1 MHGRSMMALRLIAAV
16 LMAAMPSLAHAQSAR
31 PAPRATMARADSA
44 WNSGDRGRARVLYA
58 EILANDSTAS
68 RAVFR
73 LAQLDDSEE
82 RALALYR
89 RYIAL
94 EPGDAWGHMAEGDLL
109 GRLGRVDEALVAYD
123 GANAVAPGERDVFI
137 GRARLLERAGRWRPA
152 VDELF
157 AWVTR
162 HADDGEAWDLLG
174 RSYMRGGRPRS
185 AADAFT
191 VATRLGVTGAAHR
204 LQLAASAAAPFV
216 TPEFASLGDSDGNRT
231 TRYGG
236 AVDVAPVDGLRLGA
250 GVRQEIVRNDVTDVR
265 GLDLEARITAVL
277 SRGVNLNADL
287 GTIRYGGS
295 RTGPGPR
302 NAMGSWTSL
311 HATARLRARMPADG
325 PTMDL
330 RVERAPLGFNP
341 GLIANEVTR
350 SEARATFE
358 VPVGP
363 LRARGSGRVGRIEA
377 LGEAPNGR
385 VTVEGGLL
393 FPLGSRVLP
402 SAQFRVTGFDR
413 PSAAGYFAPR
423 LAQTLEAGAYLE
435 AGEDGP
441 VSLAADLGA
450 GMQRITEHGAPTG
463 GWGRAWRAWAQGS
476 LALGPS
482 RSWSI
487 EVEAYDAPFALDGAS
502 AAGSWRF
509 LSVSTGLRWSL
520 R

>member
-1 MHGRSMMALRLIAAV
+1 MTRLWTATVLLAA
-16 LMAAMPSLAHAQSAR
+16 APSVAGSQSA
-31 PAPRATMARADSA
+31 PLAPRATMARADSA
-44 WNSGDRGRARVLYA
+44 YNSGDRGRARVLYA
-58 EILANDSTAS
+58 EILANDSLAS

-73 LAQLDDSEE
+73 LAQLDDSGE

-109 GRLGRVDEALVAYD
+109 GRLGRVDEALVAYA

-137 GRARLLERAGRWRPA
+137 GRARVLERAGRWSQA
-152 VDELF
+152 VDELA

-162 HADDGEAWDLLG
+162 HTGDGEAWDLLG
-174 RSYMRGGRPRS
+174 RSHMRGGHPRS
-185 AADAFT
+185 AAAAFAE
-191 VATRLGVTGAAHR
+191 ATRLGVPGAEHR
-204 LQLAASAAAPFV
+204 LRLATSAAAPFV
-216 TPEFASLGDSDGNRT
+216 TPEFVSLGDSDGNRT

-250 GVRQEIVRNDVTDVR
+250 GVRQEVVRNDITEIR
-265 GLDLEARITAVL
+265 GVDLHARVAAVL
-277 SRGVNLNADL
+277 SRGMTLNADI
-287 GTIRYGGS
+287 GAMRYGGS

-302 NAMGSWTSL
+302 NVTGSWTPV
-311 HATARLRARMPADG
+311 HATARLRARAPAAG
-325 PTMDL
+325 PSMDL
-330 RVERAPLGFNP
+330 RLERTPLGFNP
-341 GLIANEVTR
+341 DLVTNEVTR

-363 LRARGSGRVGRIEA
+363 LRARGSGRLGRIEA
-377 LGEAPNGR
+377 LGESPNGR
-385 VTVEGGLL
+385 VTIEGGLL
-393 FPLGSRVLP
+393 WPLGSRVLP
-402 SAQFRVTGFDR
+402 SAQFRVSGFDR

-423 LAQTLEAGAYLE
+423 LAQTVEAGAYLE
-435 AGEDGP
+435 AGDDGP

-450 GMQRITEHGAPTG
+450 GMQRITEHGASTG
-463 GWGRAWRAWAQGS
+463 GWTRVWRAWAQGS

-487 EVEAYDAPFALDGAS
+487 EVESYDAPFAFDGAS

>member
-1 MHGRSMMALRLIAAV
+1 MTRLWIASV
-16 LMAAMPSLAHAQSAR
+16 LLAAAPSTARAQSAL
-31 PAPRATMARADSA
+31 APRATMSRADSA
-44 WNSGDRGRARVLYA
+44 YNSGDRGRARVLYA
-58 EILANDSTAS
+58 EILATDSSAS

-94 EPGDAWGHMAEGDLL
+94 EPGDPWGHMAEGDLL
-109 GRLGRVDEALVAYD
+109 GRLGRVDEALVAYA

-137 GRARLLERAGRWRPA
+137 GRARVLERAGRWSLA
-152 VDELF
+152 VDELA

-174 RSYMRGGRPRS
+174 RSHMRGGRPRS
-185 AADAFT
+185 AASAFSM
-191 VATRLGVTGAAHR
+191 ATRLGVPGAER
-204 LQLAASAAAPFV
+204 RFRLAASASSPFV

-250 GVRQEIVRNDVTDVR
+250 GVRQELVGNDVAEVR
-265 GLDLEARITAVL
+265 GLDLHARVASVL
-277 SRGVNLNADL
+277 SRGVTLNADI
-287 GTIRYGGS
+287 GTMRYGGS

-302 NAMGSWTSL
+302 NVTGSWSTV
-311 HATARLRARMPADG
+311 HAMARLRARTPADG
-325 PTMDL
+325 PSMDL
-330 RVERAPLGFNP
+330 RLERAPLGFNP
-341 GLIANEVTR
+341 DLVTNEVTR

-377 LGEAPNGR
+377 LGESPNGR
-385 VTVEGGLL
+385 LTIEGGLVW
-393 FPLGSRVLP
+393 PLGTRVLP
-402 SAQFRVTGFDR
+402 SAQFRVSGFDR
-413 PSAAGYFAPR
+413 ASAAGYFAPR

-450 GMQRITEHGAPTG
+450 GLQRITEHGASTG
-463 GWGRAWRAWAQGS
+463 GWTRVWRAWAQGS
-476 LALGPS
+476 VALGPS
-482 RSWSI
+482 RAWSV
-487 EVEAYDAPFALDGAS
+487 EVEAYDSPFALDGAS
-502 AAGSWRF
+502 ASGSWRF
-509 LSVSTGLRWSL
+509 LSVSTGLRWAL